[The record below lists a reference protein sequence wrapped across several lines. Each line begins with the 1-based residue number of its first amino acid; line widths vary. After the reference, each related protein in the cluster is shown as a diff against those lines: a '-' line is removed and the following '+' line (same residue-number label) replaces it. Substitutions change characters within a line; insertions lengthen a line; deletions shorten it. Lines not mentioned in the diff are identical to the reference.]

1 MKPLAQI
8 LMVEPSDIIRAGL
21 KSLLDEDEFVFQA
34 PLREVPV
41 DMPQRLM
48 RQQPDI
54 LLLNPT
60 LLNPSARMQLVSL
73 QQARP
78 CMAIVALVY
87 QYVDPQVLSLFRTV
101 LDIREGSSRVAQLLR
116 ESCQSDADSGEEN
129 YELSERESEVLVL
142 VARGLSSKEIADQLN
157 ISIHTVN
164 SHRKNITHKTGIKSV
179 AGLAVYAMLH
189 NLVTG

>member
-1 MKPLAQI
+1 MKPLTQG
-8 LMVEPSDIIRAGL
+8 LVVEPSDIIREGL
-21 KSLLDEDEFVFQA
+21 KALLGDEFVLQA

-60 LLNPSARMQLVSL
+60 LLNTPARMQVVSL

-78 CMAIVALVY
+78 SMAIVALVY
-87 QYVDPQVLSLFRTV
+87 QYVDPQVLSLFKTV
-101 LDIREGSSRVAQLLR
+101 LDIRESGSRVAQLMR
-116 ESCQSDADSGEEN
+116 ECCQPEQEGGEES

-142 VARGLSSKEIADQLN
+142 VARGLSSKEIADELN